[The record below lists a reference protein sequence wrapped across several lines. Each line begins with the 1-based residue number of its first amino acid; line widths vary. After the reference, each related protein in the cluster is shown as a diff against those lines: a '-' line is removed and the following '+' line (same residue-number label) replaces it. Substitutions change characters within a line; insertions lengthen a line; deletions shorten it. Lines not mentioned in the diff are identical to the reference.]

1 MTARRSVLRDLSASA
16 LVAGVISALV
26 NYSGPFLIV
35 LEATRAAGLDKAQ
48 TASWVWAVSIGN
60 GVCSIALSL
69 FTRMPVIVAWSTPG
83 AALLIA
89 SLGGFGFSDAV
100 GAFLVAS
107 VAAAVF
113 GYTGWF
119 GWLLDRVP
127 APVLQ
132 ALLAGILLPFVTTA
146 AGAFKAAPVL
156 VGSVVLTYFV
166 GKLLFD
172 RYAVLAALI
181 VGILVAAATG
191 SFKAMTSGLSIT
203 GPVFTMPTF
212 DLAALVSIGLPLF
225 IVTMASQN
233 APGLALLRSEG
244 YRPDDRLL
252 VGSISTVSALLAP
265 FGNHAIN
272 IAAIT
277 AAIATG
283 PESHPDRNRR
293 YVAGLSAG
301 AAYLLVGVFGGFLV
315 DGFQS
320 IPSETITALAA
331 VALLA
336 STLTAL
342 KGAMSGDARTGTA
355 ALTTLAVTMS
365 GVVLIGVG
373 SAFWGLLAG
382 SVVHLL
388 LNART
393 PRRPRPAS
401 ARTEADAA
409 PAPDAAPE
417 PANR

>member
-1 MTARRSVLRDLSASA
+1 MSA

-35 LEATRAAGLDKAQ
+35 LEATRAAGLNEAQ

-69 FTRMPVIVAWSTPG
+69 FTRMPIIVAWSTPG

-89 SLGGFGFSDAV
+89 SLGGFSFTDAV
-100 GAFLVAS
+100 GAFVVAS

-132 ALLAGILLPFVTTA
+132 ALLAGILLPFVISA
-146 AGAFKAAPVL
+146 AGAFQAAPLLAGTVIA
-156 VGSVVLTYFV
+156 TYFV
-166 GKLLFD
+166 GKRFFD
-172 RYAVLAALI
+172 RYAVLAALLA
-181 VGILVAAATG
+181 GVAAVALTG
-191 SFKAMTSGLSIT
+191 AFHPMAVGLTIT
-203 GPVFTMPTF
+203 GPVFTTPTF
-212 DLAALVSIGLPLF
+212 SLAALVSIGLPLF

-244 YRPDDRLL
+244 YVPRDRLL

-265 FGNHAIN
+265 FGNHGIN

-277 AAIATG
+277 AAIAAG
-283 PESHPDRNRR
+283 PESHRDKNRR
-293 YVAGLSAG
+293 YIAGISAGLS
-301 AAYLLVGVFGGFLV
+301 YLLVGFFGGFLV
-315 DGFQS
+315 SGFQS

-336 STLTAL
+336 STVTAL
-342 KGAMSGDARTGTA
+342 KGAMSGNSHTGVA

-382 SVVHLL
+382 SAVYLILL
-388 LNART
+388 
-393 PRRPRPAS
+393 PRGSENGGRS
-401 ARTEADAA
+401 
-409 PAPDAAPE
+409 
-417 PANR
+417 

>member
-1 MTARRSVLRDLSASA
+1 MSVLRSVLKDASASA

-35 LEATRAAGLDKAQ
+35 LEATRAAGLNEAQ

-69 FTRMPVIVAWSTPG
+69 FTRMPIIVAWSTPG

-89 SLGGFGFSDAV
+89 SLGGFKFSDAV

-107 VAAAVF
+107 IAAAVV

-132 ALLAGILLPFVTTA
+132 ALLAGILLPFVIS
-146 AGAFKAAPVL
+146 AGAAFQAAPIL
-156 VGSVVLTYFV
+156 AGSVIVTYFV
-166 GKLLFD
+166 GKRYFD

-181 VGILVAAATG
+181 AGVTAAAVTG
-191 SFKAMTSGLSIT
+191 SFKAMNVGLTIT
-203 GPVFTMPTF
+203 GPVFAMPTF
-212 DLAALVSIGLPLF
+212 NLTALVSIGLPLF

-244 YRPDDRLL
+244 YVPNDRLL

-265 FGNHAIN
+265 AGNHGIN

-277 AAIATG
+277 AAIAVG
-283 PESHPDRNRR
+283 PESHHDRHRR
-293 YVAGLSAG
+293 YIAGLSAG
-301 AAYLLVGVFGGFLV
+301 AAYVLVGIFGSFLV
-315 DGFQS
+315 AGFQS
-320 IPSETITALAA
+320 IPSETITTLAA

-342 KGAMSGDARTGTA
+342 KGATSGDARTGVS

-365 GVVLIGVG
+365 GIVLISVG

-382 SVVHLL
+382 SAVYVILGL
-388 LNART
+388 PAVK
-393 PRRPRPAS
+393 RRPSRATSVENP
-401 ARTEADAA
+401 D
-409 PAPDAAPE
+409 PDPDALAE
-417 PANR
+417 KAIR

>member
-1 MTARRSVLRDLSASA
+1 MSVLRSVLKDVSATA

-35 LEATRAAGLDKAQ
+35 LEATRAAGLNEAQ

-69 FTRMPVIVAWSTPG
+69 FTRMPIIVAWSTPG

-89 SLGGFGFSDAV
+89 SLGGFRFSDAV
-100 GAFLVAS
+100 GAFLIAS
-107 VAAAVF
+107 IAAAVV

-132 ALLAGILLPFVTTA
+132 ALLAGILLPFVIS
-146 AGAFKAAPVL
+146 AGAAFEAAPL
-156 VGSVVLTYFV
+156 LAGSVIVTYFI
-166 GKLLFD
+166 GKRYFD

-181 VGILVAAATG
+181 VGVTTAAFTG
-191 SFKAMTSGLSIT
+191 SFKTMSVGLTIT
-203 GPVFTMPTF
+203 GPVLTTPTF
-212 DLAALVSIGLPLF
+212 NVTALVSIGLPLF

-244 YRPDDRLL
+244 YAPNDRLL

-265 FGNHAIN
+265 AGNHGIN

-277 AAIATG
+277 AAIAVG
-283 PESHPDRNRR
+283 PESHHDRNRR

-301 AAYLLVGVFGGFLV
+301 VAYLLVGVFGGFLV
-315 DGFQS
+315 AGFQS
-320 IPSETITALAA
+320 IPSETITTLAA

-342 KGAMSGDARTGTA
+342 KGATGGDARTGVS
-355 ALTTLAVTMS
+355 ALTTLAITMS
-365 GVVLIGVG
+365 GIVLVSVG

-382 SVVHLL
+382 GAVYAILGLPAVK
-388 LNART
+388 
-393 PRRPRPAS
+393 RRPTRATSVESPS
-401 ARTEADAA
+401 PDSDALA
-409 PAPDAAPE
+409 E
-417 PANR
+417 ETVR